1 MIPLWI
7 GFTLFAAMAQTL
19 RFALQ
24 KALGSNGLSPGG
36 ATFARFLFAAP
47 LASLAAAALHAHYA
61 MPLPPMGPKFFGFVV
76 VGGIAQI
83 IATELTV
90 RLMGLRT
97 FAAGIAFTKTETLQV
112 AVASA
117 VILGETVSLGAGIA
131 MLVGFA
137 GLFFLSFPTGM
148 VASFAGRPVAMGLAA
163 GGLFAVAAICYR
175 GATLTLEPAPFLLRA
190 ILALAAATVIQ
201 SAIMAVWLGIREPG
215 QITRVLRGWRVT
227 GLVGIAGLLGSLGW
241 FAAFAL
247 QNAAYVRAVGQIEV
261 IFSLMF
267 SKLYF
272 REKIASRE
280 LAGILL
286 VSLSVVFLVLAA
298 TG

>member
-24 KALGSNGLSPGG
+24 KTLGSNVLSPGG

-47 LASLAAAALHAHYA
+47 LAGLAAVALHAHYA
-61 MPLPPMGPKFFGFVV
+61 IPLPKMGPTFFGFVV

-117 VILGETVSLGAGIA
+117 LILGETVSLGAGLA
-131 MLVGFA
+131 MLMGFA

-148 VASFAGRPVAMGLAA
+148 AASFAGRPVAMGLAA

-175 GATLTLEPAPFLLRA
+175 GATMTLEPAPFLLRA
-190 ILALAAATVIQ
+190 ILALAAATAIQ
-201 SAIMAVWLGIREPG
+201 SLIMAVWLGFREPG
-215 QITRVLRGWRVT
+215 QITRVLREWRVT

-261 IFSLMF
+261 IFSLLF

-272 REKIASRE
+272 QEKIAPRE
-280 LAGILL
+280 LVGILM
-286 VSLSVVFLVLAA
+286 VSLSVVFLVLASL
-298 TG
+298 